1 MPAILKV
8 RTKRKFILWVK
19 VKDVFIIKKTRQEG
33 KNLYNENA
41 EGIERLLAEAQA
53 SPL

>member
-1 MPAILKV
+1 MGKGERCIHY
-8 RTKRKFILWVK
+8 
-19 VKDVFIIKKTRQEG
+19 KKNKARG

-53 SPL
+53 SPFEEK

>member
-1 MPAILKV
+1 V
-8 RTKRKFILWVK
+8 GTKRKFRLWAK
-19 VKDVFIIKKTRQEG
+19 VKYVFTIKKTRQEE

-53 SPL
+53 SPF

>member
-1 MPAILKV
+1 MGKGERCIPY
-8 RTKRKFILWVK
+8 
-19 VKDVFIIKKTRQEG
+19 KKTRQEE

>member
-1 MPAILKV
+1 M
-8 RTKRKFILWVK
+8 RK
-19 VKDVFIIKKTRQEG
+19 VKDVFIIKKTRQEE

-53 SPL
+53 PPF